1 MQNHSGYTNRYFQA
15 DINCNGYDSDE
26 ADQYFSLLKLS
37 DEAISYLIRYFQRV
51 DEPTMIIMF
60 GDHSPKLPDAFETW
74 IAGDAYQNL
83 SVEDQEKFYGTPFFI
98 WTNYSM
104 KSESN
109 VWISTNYLSS
119 YALSLTGLELTPYNE
134 YLLDLREKMPALN
147 HLGFLASDGTWYR
160 WNDSDAPEEDLEYER
175 QYECLQYNELIDKKD
190 RDDSFF
196 TISGEKDEE

>member
-1 MQNHSGYTNRYFQA
+1 M
-15 DINCNGYDSDE
+15 C
-26 ADQYFSLLKLS
+26 
-37 DEAISYLIRYFQRV
+37 
-51 DEPTMIIMF
+51 
-60 GDHSPKLPDAFETW
+60 
-74 IAGDAYQNL
+74 
-83 SVEDQEKFYGTPFFI
+83 
-98 WTNYSM
+98 
-104 KSESN
+104 
-109 VWISTNYLSS
+109 TNYLSS

>member
-1 MQNHSGYTNRYFQA
+1 MEPRSYL
-15 DINCNGYDSDE
+15 
-26 ADQYFSLLKLS
+26 DQLQHEIREQCLDQHKLS
-37 DEAISYLIRYFQRV
+37 
-51 DEPTMIIMF
+51 
-60 GDHSPKLPDAFETW
+60 
-74 IAGDAYQNL
+74 
-83 SVEDQEKFYGTPFFI
+83 
-98 WTNYSM
+98 
-104 KSESN
+104 
-109 VWISTNYLSS
+109 LSS

-134 YLLDLREKMPALN
+134 YLLNLREKMPALN